1 MHFSQF
7 GKENK
12 LFIGRPKQFF
22 FQSWTN
28 ESSFSFSTAQTEKL
42 RKNCGNNW
50 GRQDWL
56 FGGLM
61 S

>member
-7 GKENK
+7 GKKTNF
-12 LFIGRPKQFF
+12 LLVIQNSF

-28 ESSFSFSTAQTEKL
+28 ESLFSFSTAQTEKL
-42 RKNCGNNW
+42 RKNWGNNW
-50 GRQDWL
+50 GRQDWW